1 MLLLQVQDTVDID
14 GDVVL
19 RDGGLLGDVDGNL
32 LEALNVLDLVNQW
45 DQKVEAGIEDRVV
58 FSHPL
63 DNLHRSS

>member
-32 LEALNVLDLVNQW
+32 LEALNVLDLVNQR
-45 DQKVEAGIEDRVV
+45 DQEVEAGIEDRVV
-58 FSHPL
+58 SAHPL
-63 DNLHRSS
+63 DNLQMSS

>member
-45 DQKVEAGIEDRVV
+45 DQKVEAGIEDRMI
-58 FSHPL
+58 SAHPL
-63 DNLHRSS
+63 DNLQMSS